1 MIRTTSI
8 LALVSA
14 LLVSCAQHRARQQP
28 REVFQRGEEWKHA
41 PSWASASLRQDWW
54 KSFRNSRLNSHLATA
69 LAHNPGLRVLGTRLE
84 RARAQTGQ
92 ARAAAWPSINLG
104 SGLVFGNEQTRM
116 TRFSPTDLEPWAST
130 GSVSWELDLF
140 GRLHAGTR
148 SAREAERAAFW
159 DLHAGRL
166 LVASKV
172 ADAHFRI
179 LRLNQERNLIADS
192 IVANRKI
199 VGVWRERR
207 KAGLLSDTELLRHEA
222 EHESLTRTLLDLD
235 RLRGLAHLQLE
246 TLCGGSSLPRTSSHL
261 SDVRIPA
268 LPTRTTSAVMTRRPD
283 LLAAE
288 SRVRS
293 AFQLEESARLHLL
306 PSLTL
311 GAGASGESASLL
323 SGFREWTASV
333 GPRLDIP
340 IYDPRRLASVDVHRA
355 ATDEAAA
362 LYRRKALLAFQEVE
376 GSYLNLASRHR
387 QLQVAQREVTALEK
401 ARKNTL
407 DTFENG
413 IVSQIELLES
423 ERRSLEGKRQR
434 LALRH
439 ALLRDHLALIRAL
452 GGGQD
457 IPKSP

>member
-1 MIRTTSI
+1 MIRTTTI
-8 LALVSA
+8 LTLVSA
-14 LLVSCAQHRARQQP
+14 LLVSCVQHRPRQQP
-28 REVFQRGEEWKHA
+28 REVFQRGEKWRHA

-54 KSFRNSRLNSHLATA
+54 KSFRDSRLNSHLATA
-69 LAHNPGLRVLGTRLE
+69 LAHNPGLRVLSTRLE

-92 ARAAAWPSINLG
+92 ARAAAWPSINLS

-148 SAREAERAAFW
+148 SAREAEQAAFW

-166 LVASKV
+166 LVVTRV
-172 ADAHFRI
+172 ADAHFRT
-179 LRLNQERNLIADS
+179 LRLNEERSLIADS
-192 IVANRKI
+192 IAANRKI
-199 VGVWRERR
+199 VEVRRERR

-222 EHESLTRTLLDLD
+222 EHESLTRSLLDLD

-261 SDVRIPA
+261 AAVRTPA
-268 LPTRTTSAVMTRRPD
+268 LPMRTTSAVMTRRPD

-323 SGFREWTASV
+323 SGFR
-333 GPRLDIP
+333 
-340 IYDPRRLASVDVHRA
+340 
-355 ATDEAAA
+355 
-362 LYRRKALLAFQEVE
+362 
-376 GSYLNLASRHR
+376 
-387 QLQVAQREVTALEK
+387 
-401 ARKNTL
+401 
-407 DTFENG
+407 
-413 IVSQIELLES
+413 
-423 ERRSLEGKRQR
+423 
-434 LALRH
+434 
-439 ALLRDHLALIRAL
+439 
-452 GGGQD
+452 
-457 IPKSP
+457 